1 MKTIS
6 IDHTTI
12 ISNHSKRL
20 MSHKYHIVP
29 PWWDACC
36 CMWKVKLANRTTIIC
51 ISEIDIYEL

>member
-12 ISNHSKRL
+12 NSHHSKRL